1 MVDARCKK
9 IVTTVY
15 ENKLAR
21 IESEMKELAA
31 SENNVNATNKAT
43 KSATG
48 QTKGT
53 SSLKASEKGG
63 GSYAARNDTI

>member
-31 SENNVNATNKAT
+31 SENNVNATN
-43 KSATG
+43 
-48 QTKGT
+48 
-53 SSLKASEKGG
+53 
-63 GSYAARNDTI
+63 